1 MDSIILEEAVSK
13 IAGLFGYVTLGD
25 MTRFS
30 LENILQEFKTK
41 SINSQ
46 KHKKSSTAQNLK
58 ICGLANKT

>member
-41 SINSQ
+41 SINNQ
-46 KHKKSSTAQNLK
+46 KHKKS
-58 ICGLANKT
+58 